1 MAALAGRS
9 TRSLAGMGKLSRQ
22 ALAVGLIG
30 LIAAVIAAMAGL
42 SLRTGAVLA
51 GAAVVYYVLA
61 RAVEAYLLGG
71 AKNPDPVARADQSQ
85 LKAAVIRCTSAVLV
99 ALLVF
104 GGALW
109 IIG

>member
-1 MAALAGRS
+1 
-9 TRSLAGMGKLSRQ
+9 MGKLSRQ

-30 LIAAVIAAMAGL
+30 FIAALIAAMAGL
-42 SLRTGAVLA
+42 SVRTGAVLV

-71 AKNPDPVARADQSQ
+71 AKDSDGARVTGQSRF
-85 LKAAVIRCTSAVLV
+85 KAAIIRCTSAVLI
-99 ALLVF
+99 ALVVF
-104 GGALW
+104 GAAFW